1 MRKKPSPMG
10 NVIELSMMMLEA
22 QSVITMR
29 LMGMAGIWSVSPQEN
44 TRMITEKMEAMVKS
58 AADASRVTLRGGSA
72 DEITAAAI
80 APVRSATRANSKRL
94 KKSGLK
100 SV

>member
-10 NVIELSMMMLEA
+10 NAIQLSMMMLEA

-29 LMGMAGIWSVSPQEN
+29 LMGMAGMWSVSPQEN

-58 AADASRVTLRGGSA
+58 AAGASRVTLRGGSA